1 MNSALLV
8 TASVFV
14 VIAALVH
21 VYIFVLES
29 LTWTSAGTRK
39 TFGISSEAD
48 AETIKPMAFNQGF
61 YNLFLAIE
69 AALGVVL
76 LEVNQAVGL
85 TLMIVGA
92 GSMLLASL
100 VLVSTGRR
108 NLRAATVQGIT
119 PLIGLA
125 LLLASALASAG

>member
-1 MNSALLV
+1 MNSVLLTV
-8 TASVFV
+8 ASVFIV
-14 VIAALVH
+14 LAALVH

-29 LTWTSAGTRK
+29 ITWTSAGTRK
-39 TFGISSEAD
+39 TFGIATETE

-76 LEVNQAVGL
+76 LAVNQPIGL

-108 NLRAATVQGIT
+108 NRRSAIVQGT
-119 PLIGLA
+119 APLIGLV
-125 LLLASALASAG
+125 LLLASASVGP

>member
-1 MNSALLV
+1 MNSPLLV
-8 TASVFV
+8 AASVFIV
-14 VIAALVH
+14 LAALVH

-39 TFGISSEAD
+39 TFGISSLEE

-69 AALGVVL
+69 AALGVVVL
-76 LEVNQAVGL
+76 AVSQPVGL

-92 GSMLLASL
+92 GSMLFASL

-108 NLRAATVQGIT
+108 NRRSAVVQGIT
-119 PLIGLA
+119 PLIGLL
-125 LLLASALASAG
+125 LLLASALVGP

>member
-1 MNSALLV
+1 
-8 TASVFV
+8 
-14 VIAALVH
+14 
-21 VYIFVLES
+21 VLES

-39 TFGISSEAD
+39 TFGISSEAE
-48 AETIKPMAFNQGF
+48 AQTIRPMAFNQGF

-76 LEVNQAVGL
+76 LEVSQPVGL

-100 VLVSTGRR
+100 VLVSTGKRNRR
-108 NLRAATVQGIT
+108 SAFVQGIT
-119 PLIGLA
+119 PLVGLVL
-125 LLLASALASAG
+125 LLLAALVGP

>member
-1 MNSALLV
+1 MNSPLLV
-8 TASVFV
+8 AASVFV
-14 VIAALVH
+14 VLAALVH

-39 TFGISSEAD
+39 TFGISSEAE
-48 AETIKPMAFNQGF
+48 AQTIKPMAFNQGF

-76 LEVNQAVGL
+76 LEVSQPVGL

-100 VLVSTGRR
+100 VLVSTGKRNRR
-108 NLRAATVQGIT
+108 SAFVQGIT
-119 PLIGLA
+119 PLVGLV
-125 LLLASALASAG
+125 LVLLAALVGP